1 MSDCIDDYVNTEWS
15 SYRFKP
21 STAAA
26 IFFWIL
32 FILTTGLHLFQMI
45 RYKTWFFTAFL
56 IGAMSMLSLSSPPPS
71 SLSFPSANIIPVMT
85 LGYAMRF
92 LSARSPDSVMLYAL
106 QSLFI
111 ILPPSLYAATLYMIY
126 GRLVLFI
133 NLPHASLI
141 RPSLVTKIFV
151 IGDLFSFFT
160 QASAGGMMV
169 QASMAKTGKTI
180 MLLGLA
186 LQLIFFAFFLIVA
199 VTFWLRVKKALRAAA
214 APIPPVTSIPWPRL
228 FVALFIAA
236 GLIIIRCAFRVVEF
250 QQDADGVL
258 QGHEWYAYVFDAV
271 PMLFVQTLF
280 NIVHAGRVLPKHGQE
295 DRENLDEEY
304 IKLNHV

>member
-1 MSDCIDDYVNTEWS
+1 MGLYHYE
-15 SYRFKP
+15 P
-21 STAAA
+21 SQGLAVIAAG
-26 IFFWIL
+26 L
-32 FILTTGLHLFQMI
+32 FGLGALIHLFQMI

-71 SLSFPSANIIPVMT
+71 SLSFPSANVIPVMT

-199 VTFWLRVKKALRAAA
+199 VTFWLRVKKALRTAAA
-214 APIPPVTSIPWPRL
+214 APIPQVNSIPWPRL
-228 FVALFIAA
+228 FIALFIAA

-280 NIVHAGRVLPKHGQE
+280 NIVHAGRVLPKHGGQE

>member
-1 MSDCIDDYVNTEWS
+1 MGLYHYE
-15 SYRFKP
+15 P
-21 STAAA
+21 SQGLAVIAAG
-26 IFFWIL
+26 L
-32 FILTTGLHLFQMI
+32 FGLGALIHLFQMI

-56 IGAMSMLSLSSPPPS
+56 IGAMM
-71 SLSFPSANIIPVMT
+71 MT

-199 VTFWLRVKKALRAAA
+199 VTFWLRVKRALRTAAA
-214 APIPPVTSIPWPRL
+214 APIPQVNSIPWPRL

-280 NIVHAGRVLPKHGQE
+280 NIVHAGRVLPKHGGQE